1 MPCVLVGGGSELTNP
16 EIIPGES
23 AADYNKRFFARI
35 VETTIRDDLDT
46 PILILL
52 SETEARMFRVPP
64 QPDAAKLRLWEV
76 AGRSEEHTSELQSL
90 MRISYAVFCLKKK
103 TTTTLNRYRKH

>member
-1 MPCVLVGGGSELTNP
+1 MRISDWSSDVCSSDLPLAGFFSAFMPCVLVGGGSELTNP

-52 SETEARMFRVPP
+52 SETEARLFRVPP
-64 QPDAAKLRLWEV
+64 QPDAAKPRLWGV
-76 AGRSEEHTSELQSL
+76 AG
-90 MRISYAVFCLKKK
+90 AVPGPA
-103 TTTTLNRYRKH
+103 

>member
-52 SETEARMFRVPP
+52 SATESRMFRVSP

-76 AGRSEEHTSELQSL
+76 PGAVPGSALERKGILYGQSVSVGED
-90 MRISYAVFCLKKK
+90 RRV
-103 TTTTLNRYRKH
+103 R